1 MFQIVLIWNG
11 WSEMFMWEKWDWI
24 FLVQKKK
31 WWWWWRW
38 WIVFVVWLTDERHLR
53 FISCRDHCQR
63 FSPSQIFDTPQA
75 GFEPAQNL
83 SSDFVKWSCA
93 GVINWF
99 KKLLK
104 GCSCSY
110 WICSWFKQ
118 ILVQAE
124 VKQFYIILL
133 IWYFSH
139 FCILAL
145 CVFKKKKTLHS
156 YIQNSVKHKRWS
168 FCAKVFRC
176 LAGFWI
182 RLCLNMQSITSG
194 SGNIQFEL
202 MLVIDEQIFTRKSAI
217 KTIS

>member
-1 MFQIVLIWNG
+1 
-11 WSEMFMWEKWDWI
+11 MFMWEKWDWI

-38 WIVFVVWLTDERHLR
+38 WIVFVVWSTDERHLR

-83 SSDFVKWSCA
+83 ISDFVKWSCA
-93 GVINWF
+93 VVINWF
-99 KKLLK
+99 KKLVK

-145 CVFKKKKTLHS
+145 CIFIVFFFKKKNKL
-156 YIQNSVKHKRWS
+156 YRV
-168 FCAKVFRC
+168 VFRTLSNINDGAFALKFLDVWQGSEYVSASTC
-176 LAGFWI
+176 KALRLAPETFS
-182 RLCLNMQSITSG
+182 LN
-194 SGNIQFEL
+194 
-202 MLVIDEQIFTRKSAI
+202 
-217 KTIS
+217 